1 MKPDTLPYSSLSVIS
16 PTTQVIEGTL
26 PRDLSRS
33 AEWNAKNAF
42 ERSEQTIAN
51 CASCTVN
58 LDALKKRR
66 LRPPIISFNFSEVQS
81 SPLQGQDSMAG
92 SSRQGNRLCRFIVML
107 VVAVILAHFEGW
119 WVIVGDC
126 VAPGEHSRRAHMQAF
141 R

>member
-66 LRPPIISFNFSEVQS
+66 LRPPIISFNFREVQS
-81 SPLQGQDSMAG
+81 SHYRARTAWLDRHDKAIGL
-92 SSRQGNRLCRFIVML
+92 RTVHRLCSL
-107 VVAVILAHFEGW
+107 
-119 WVIVGDC
+119 
-126 VAPGEHSRRAHMQAF
+126 SR
-141 R
+141 